1 MTTVLAVLNPT
12 GLSANSKPAVELFF
26 RIDIVNGT
34 IVTVGGTSGETTN
47 LDQIVIE
54 ETSAS
59 YGQKFIINIELTP
72 TSGELDE
79 VVITSHDTDVATV
92 ENGNELTYVSDG
104 VCEYSVE
111 VTNTIGTSL
120 TRNFTLAFD
129 EMAGTVITSITGG
142 AVGSVRK
149 DATDAVDPIISAMW
163 FDGSTDT
170 VEFAAM
176 PGATNATIKAQFRL
190 NGADIEGVLFTD
202 SVVNPSR
209 YVAVYQENNTAAP
222 NYRDAGTPVFKIDG
236 VTIASRAQAYTILN
250 DNKVHSLEVT
260 GADISSWSNFVLMW
274 YQTSTDFRSSG
285 IMFNVS
291 IDEIGD
297 GIVDHF
303 WRGDGNT
310 DAGWVDQ
317 IGSNDGTVVG
327 SPQLYNEVFNLLP
340 MYTTQNHSTQT
351 YVRNTN
357 CWAYQYLDQ
366 LTAISPWNSTGNAR
380 RAGTLITPRHI
391 IFAAHYQLSNNT
403 TIRFVDPDN
412 NVITRTMTHRK
423 RHPNYS
429 PYFPDLAVGVLDS
442 DVPADIKFCKVLP
455 DDWQDYIPTNIF
467 RMPCLCLDQEE
478 KAIITDGSQI
488 KATTTIF
495 TQPVSTS
502 DRNKFYESK
511 ISGDSGNPAF
521 LIIGGELVLLTVWTY
536 GGAGSGTSVTY
547 FKDDINQ
554 LILDVDALAS
564 VSTGYTLTEKDLST
578 YNDYS

>member
-163 FDGSTDT
+163 FDGSTDA

-222 NYRDAGTPVFKIDG
+222 NYRDAGTPVF
-236 VTIASRAQAYTILN
+236 
-250 DNKVHSLEVT
+250 
-260 GADISSWSNFVLMW
+260 
-274 YQTSTDFRSSG
+274 
-285 IMFNVS
+285 
-291 IDEIGD
+291 
-297 GIVDHF
+297 
-303 WRGDGNT
+303 
-310 DAGWVDQ
+310 
-317 IGSNDGTVVG
+317 
-327 SPQLYNEVFNLLP
+327 
-340 MYTTQNHSTQT
+340 
-351 YVRNTN
+351 
-357 CWAYQYLDQ
+357 
-366 LTAISPWNSTGNAR
+366 
-380 RAGTLITPRHI
+380 
-391 IFAAHYQLSNNT
+391 
-403 TIRFVDPDN
+403 
-412 NVITRTMTHRK
+412 
-423 RHPNYS
+423 
-429 PYFPDLAVGVLDS
+429 
-442 DVPADIKFCKVLP
+442 
-455 DDWQDYIPTNIF
+455 
-467 RMPCLCLDQEE
+467 
-478 KAIITDGSQI
+478 
-488 KATTTIF
+488 
-495 TQPVSTS
+495 
-502 DRNKFYESK
+502 
-511 ISGDSGNPAF
+511 
-521 LIIGGELVLLTVWTY
+521 
-536 GGAGSGTSVTY
+536 
-547 FKDDINQ
+547 
-554 LILDVDALAS
+554 
-564 VSTGYTLTEKDLST
+564 
-578 YNDYS
+578 